1 LNLNFYE
8 CPSPDSIASAAV
20 WPSLGCAAARGLQR
34 LEAACLLV
42 AYTGG
47 LAWVAWSAGH
57 HVPLHDMG
65 ITDHASAGML
75 FGCGLLSTILITT
88 TL

>member
-1 LNLNFYE
+1 V
-8 CPSPDSIASAAV
+8 AV
-20 WPSLGCAAARGLQR
+20 WPSLGRSTARGLQR

-47 LAWVAWSAGH
+47 LAWVAWSTGH
-57 HVPLHDMG
+57 HVPLHDFG

-75 FGCGLLSTILITT
+75 FCCGLLSTILIAT